1 MKIQILFFI
10 SDMDISLFWVT
21 LALGTVV
28 DVSWKVQIVAIE
40 SYMPSR
46 KGYTELCKAIP
57 ILKQKICIFCYD
69 LTLQNETGKRF
80 KILLSPVYSSIQQGK
95 LKIGSCILVKKVTKI
110 EVYGQFLVISDWSLS
125 EDFICAPMSGWMNL
139 DRYQDNNRLLSSDD
153 NNRLSPWTLQFF
165 LWKKR
170 DSSHLDKTVP
180 TYTEIKNQNLQQL
193 DMNWSK
199 LSIRWPLMVRVLSK
213 SKARLILQPRD
224 TRRPWISLC
233 NFLVADCSA
242 YSVITVW
249 DEAVKELYPNIS
261 EGDVLFL
268 NKSYRVGRYAPKNRK
283 YTLQPKRR
291 IGLSPTE
298 IEIRIN
304 ESDLNNIHIL
314 KSSSASTIPPPT
326 WRFVSSTELSANSLA
341 DETVCDIIGCIVY
354 YGRWER
360 ERCYDEYHKETGQFW
375 VRLWLILVDHISDN
389 HIKIK
394 IYVDSSSWEKLGK
407 CQNTKCLKSAF
418 T

>member
-1 MKIQILFFI
+1 
-10 SDMDISLFWVT
+10 MDISLLWVT
-21 LALGTVV
+21 LAIGAVV
-28 DVSWKVQIVAIE
+28 DVSWKGQIVNID
-40 SYMPSR
+40 SYMPSK
-46 KGYTELCKAIP
+46 KGYTELCQAIP
-57 ILKQKICIFCYD
+57 ILKQKIFIFCYD
-69 LTLQNETGKRF
+69 LTLQNETGKRL

-95 LKIGSCILVKKVTKI
+95 LKIGSCILVKKVTKL

-125 EDFICAPMSGWMNL
+125 EDFNTVPMSGWVIL
-139 DRYQDNNRLLSSDD
+139 DKYRDKNRLLTSDD
-153 NNRLSPWTLQFF
+153 DNRLSPWTLQFF

-170 DSSHLDKTVP
+170 ASNHLIRSVP
-180 TYTEIKNQNLQQL
+180 AYTAIENQNLQQL
-193 DMNWSK
+193 DIDWAK
-199 LSIRWPLMVRVLSK
+199 LSIRWPLMVRVLLK

-268 NKSYRVGRYAPKNRK
+268 NKSYRVGRYAPKNKK
-283 YTLQPKRR
+283 YKLQPKGR

-304 ESDLNNIHIL
+304 QSDLHNIHIL
-314 KSSSASTIPPPT
+314 KSSSTSTIPPPI
-326 WRFVSSTELSANSLA
+326 WRFVSSTKLSTNWLA

-360 ERCYDEYHKETGQFW
+360 ERCYDEHHKETGQFW
-375 VRLWLILVDHISDN
+375 VRLWMILVDHFSDN

-394 IYVDSSSWEKLGK
+394 IYVDSSTWEKLGK
-407 CQNTKCLKSAF
+407 CQNIKCLKSSY
-418 T
+418 TLNG